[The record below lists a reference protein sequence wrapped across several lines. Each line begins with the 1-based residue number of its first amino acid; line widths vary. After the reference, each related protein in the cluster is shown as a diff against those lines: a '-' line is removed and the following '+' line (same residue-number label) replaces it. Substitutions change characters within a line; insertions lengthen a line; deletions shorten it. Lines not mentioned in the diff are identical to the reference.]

1 MASWATRT
9 PAIRDILSVSIAEM
23 GGVLFGLS
31 IGSMSGI
38 LCSAWLVKRFGTRN
52 VILVTMSCALIGMMI
67 LSLALWLTS
76 PLLFAV
82 GLGVFGA
89 SFGSAEV
96 AINVE
101 GAAVE
106 REMNK
111 TVLNV
116 VFPLLILTWSMTVNS
131 SRNALK
137 RRTWALF
144 MFFFLPGLLMASW
157 ATRTPA
163 IRDILSVS
171 IAEMGGVLFGLSIGS
186 MSGILCSAWL
196 VKRFGTR
203 NVILVTMSCALI
215 GMMILSL
222 ALWLTSPLLFAVGLG
237 VFGASFGSAEVAINV
252 EGAAVEREMNKT
264 VLPMMHGFY
273 SLGTLAGAGV
283 GMALTAFGVPATVHI
298 LLAALVGIAPIYI
311 AIQAIPDG
319 TGKNAADGTQH
330 GEKGVPFYRDIQLL
344 LIGVVVLAMAFAEGS
359 ANDWLPLLMVDGHG
373 FSPTSGSLIYAG
385 FTLGMT
391 VGRFTGGW
399 FIDRYSRVAV
409 VRASALM
416 GALGIGLIIF
426 VDSAWVC
433 RGSGQCTN
441 GGVGY
446 WADYFC
452 R

>member
-1 MASWATRT
+1 MTAT
-9 PAIRDILSVSIAEM
+9 
-23 GGVLFGLS
+23 
-31 IGSMSGI
+31 
-38 LCSAWLVKRFGTRN
+38 
-52 VILVTMSCALIGMMI
+52 
-67 LSLALWLTS
+67 
-76 PLLFAV
+76 
-82 GLGVFGA
+82 
-89 SFGSAEV
+89 
-96 AINVE
+96 
-101 GAAVE
+101 
-106 REMNK
+106 
-111 TVLNV
+111 
-116 VFPLLILTWSMTVNS
+116 S
-131 SRNALK
+131 SRKALQ

-171 IAEMGGVLFGLSIGS
+171 TAEMGAVLFGLSIGS

-203 NVILVTMSCALI
+203 SVIRTTMSCALV
-215 GMMILSL
+215 GMMLLSV
-222 ALWLTSPLLFAVGLG
+222 ALWFSSPLLFALGLG

-283 GMALTAFGVPATVHI
+283 GMALTAFGVPAMVHI
-298 LLAALVGIAPIYI
+298 LLAALVGIAPIFI
-311 AIQAIPDG
+311 AIREIPGG
-319 TGKNAADGTQH
+319 TGKNAADGTQSS
-330 GEKGVPFYRDIQLL
+330 EKGIPFYRDIQLL

-373 FSPTSGSLIYAG
+373 FNPTSGSLIYAG

-416 GALGIGLIIF
+416 GALGISLIIF
-426 VDSAWVC
+426 VDSAWIA
-433 RGSGQCTN
+433 
-441 GGVGY
+441 GVSVVLWGLGASLGFPLTISAASDTGPDAPTRVSVVATTGY
-446 WADYFC
+446 LAFLVGPPLLGYLGEHYGLRSAMLVVLALVLVAAIVARAVAKPDSKTQTAMEHS
-452 R
+452 

>member
-1 MASWATRT
+1 
-9 PAIRDILSVSIAEM
+9 
-23 GGVLFGLS
+23 
-31 IGSMSGI
+31 
-38 LCSAWLVKRFGTRN
+38 
-52 VILVTMSCALIGMMI
+52 
-67 LSLALWLTS
+67 
-76 PLLFAV
+76 
-82 GLGVFGA
+82 
-89 SFGSAEV
+89 
-96 AINVE
+96 
-101 GAAVE
+101 
-106 REMNK
+106 
-111 TVLNV
+111 
-116 VFPLLILTWSMTVNS
+116 
-131 SRNALK
+131 
-137 RRTWALF
+137 
-144 MFFFLPGLLMASW
+144 MASW

-319 TGKNAADGTQH
+319 TGKNAASLGFPLTISAASDTGPDAPTRVSVVATTGYLAFLVGPPLLGYL
-330 GEKGVPFYRDIQLL
+330 GEHYGLRSAML
-344 LIGVVVLAMAFAEGS
+344 VVLALVILAA
-359 ANDWLPLLMVDGHG
+359 
-373 FSPTSGSLIYAG
+373 I
-385 FTLGMT
+385 
-391 VGRFTGGW
+391 
-399 FIDRYSRVAV
+399 VAKAV
-409 VRASALM
+409 AKPDTKTQTAMENS
-416 GALGIGLIIF
+416 
-426 VDSAWVC
+426 
-433 RGSGQCTN
+433 
-441 GGVGY
+441 
-446 WADYFC
+446 
-452 R
+452 

>member
-1 MASWATRT
+1 M
-9 PAIRDILSVSIAEM
+9 
-23 GGVLFGLS
+23 
-31 IGSMSGI
+31 
-38 LCSAWLVKRFGTRN
+38 
-52 VILVTMSCALIGMMI
+52 
-67 LSLALWLTS
+67 
-76 PLLFAV
+76 
-82 GLGVFGA
+82 
-89 SFGSAEV
+89 
-96 AINVE
+96 
-101 GAAVE
+101 
-106 REMNK
+106 
-111 TVLNV
+111 TVL
-116 VFPLLILTWSMTVNS
+116 S

-171 IAEMGGVLFGLSIGS
+171 TAEMGAVLFGLSIGS

-203 NVILVTMSCALI
+203 KVIRTTMTCAVGGMVILSV
-215 GMMILSL
+215 
-222 ALWLTSPLLFAVGLG
+222 ALWCASPLIFALGLA
-237 VFGASFGSAEVAINV
+237 VFGASFGAAEVAINV
-252 EGAAVEREMNKT
+252 EGAAVERELNKT

-273 SLGTLAGAGV
+273 SFGTLAGAGV
-283 GMALTAFGVPATVHI
+283 GMALTALSVPPNIHI
-298 LLAALVGIAPIYI
+298 ILAAAVAIAPIFI
-311 AIQAIPDG
+311 AIRAIPDG
-319 TGKNAADGTQH
+319 TGKNASEDAHLQ
-330 GEKGVPFYRDIQLL
+330 EKGLPFYRDIQLL

-399 FIDRYSRVAV
+399 FIDRYSRVTV

-426 VDSAWVC
+426 VDSDWVA
-433 RGSGQCTN
+433 
-441 GGVGY
+441 GVSVILWGLGASLGFPLTISAASDTGPDAPTRVSVVATTGHLAFLVGPPLLGY
-446 WADYFC
+446 LGEHYGLRSAMMVVLALVILAALVAKAVAKPVSTPQPVMEHNA
-452 R
+452 

>member
-1 MASWATRT
+1 
-9 PAIRDILSVSIAEM
+9 
-23 GGVLFGLS
+23 
-31 IGSMSGI
+31 
-38 LCSAWLVKRFGTRN
+38 
-52 VILVTMSCALIGMMI
+52 
-67 LSLALWLTS
+67 
-76 PLLFAV
+76 
-82 GLGVFGA
+82 
-89 SFGSAEV
+89 
-96 AINVE
+96 
-101 GAAVE
+101 
-106 REMNK
+106 
-111 TVLNV
+111 
-116 VFPLLILTWSMTVNS
+116 MTARS
-131 SRNALK
+131 SRKAL
-137 RRTWALF
+137 RHRTWALF

-171 IAEMGGVLFGLSIGS
+171 TAEMGTVLFGLSVGS

-203 NVILVTMSCALI
+203 NVIRTTMSCALF

-222 ALWLTSPLLFAVGLG
+222 ALWLSSAWLFAIGLG
-237 VFGASFGSAEVAINV
+237 IFGASFGSAEVAINV

-273 SLGTLAGAGV
+273 SFGTLVGAGI
-283 GMALTAFGVPATVHI
+283 GMALTAFGIPATLHI
-298 LLAALVGIAPIYI
+298 LLAALVGIAPILI
-311 AIQAIPDG
+311 AIKAIPDG
-319 TGKNAADGTQH
+319 TGKNTAEDKRH
-330 GEKGVPFYRDIQLL
+330 SEKGIPFYRDIQLM
-344 LIGVVVLAMAFAEGS
+344 LIGVLVLAMAFAEGS

-426 VDSAWVC
+426 VDSAWVAGVSVILWGLGASLGFPLTISAASDTGPDAPT
-433 RGSGQCTN
+433 RVSVVATTGYLAFLVGPPLLGYLGEHYGLRSAMLVVLALVILAALVAKAVAKPDTKTQSALEN
-441 GGVGY
+441 G
-446 WADYFC
+446 
-452 R
+452 

>member
-1 MASWATRT
+1 M
-9 PAIRDILSVSIAEM
+9 
-23 GGVLFGLS
+23 
-31 IGSMSGI
+31 
-38 LCSAWLVKRFGTRN
+38 
-52 VILVTMSCALIGMMI
+52 
-67 LSLALWLTS
+67 
-76 PLLFAV
+76 
-82 GLGVFGA
+82 
-89 SFGSAEV
+89 
-96 AINVE
+96 
-101 GAAVE
+101 
-106 REMNK
+106 
-111 TVLNV
+111 TVL
-116 VFPLLILTWSMTVNS
+116 S

-171 IAEMGGVLFGLSIGS
+171 TAEMGAVLFGLSIGS

-203 NVILVTMSCALI
+203 KVIRTTMTCAVTGMVILSV
-215 GMMILSL
+215 
-222 ALWLTSPLLFAVGLG
+222 ALWCASPLIFALGLA
-237 VFGASFGSAEVAINV
+237 VFGASFGAAEVAINV
-252 EGAAVEREMNKT
+252 EGAAVERELNKT

-273 SLGTLAGAGV
+273 SFGTLAGAGV
-283 GMALTAFGVPATVHI
+283 GMALTALSVPANIHI
-298 LLAALVGIAPIYI
+298 ILAAAVAIAPIFI
-311 AIQAIPDG
+311 AIRAIPDG
-319 TGKNAADGTQH
+319 TGKNASEDAHLQ
-330 GEKGVPFYRDIQLL
+330 EKGLPFYRDIQLL

-399 FIDRYSRVAV
+399 FIDRYSRVTV

-426 VDSAWVC
+426 VDSDWVA
-433 RGSGQCTN
+433 
-441 GGVGY
+441 GVSVILWGLGASLGFPLTISAASDTGPDAPTRVSVVATTGY
-446 WADYFC
+446 LAFLVGPPLLGYLGEHYGL
-452 R
+452 RSAMMVVLAALVAKAVAKPVSTPQPVMEHNA

>member
-1 MASWATRT
+1 
-9 PAIRDILSVSIAEM
+9 
-23 GGVLFGLS
+23 
-31 IGSMSGI
+31 
-38 LCSAWLVKRFGTRN
+38 
-52 VILVTMSCALIGMMI
+52 
-67 LSLALWLTS
+67 
-76 PLLFAV
+76 
-82 GLGVFGA
+82 
-89 SFGSAEV
+89 
-96 AINVE
+96 
-101 GAAVE
+101 
-106 REMNK
+106 
-111 TVLNV
+111 
-116 VFPLLILTWSMTVNS
+116 MTARS
-131 SRNALK
+131 SRKAL
-137 RRTWALF
+137 RHRTWALF

-171 IAEMGGVLFGLSIGS
+171 TAEMGTVLFGLSVGS

-203 NVILVTMSCALI
+203 NVIRTTMSCALF

-222 ALWLTSPLLFAVGLG
+222 ALWLSSAWLFAIGLG
-237 VFGASFGSAEVAINV
+237 IFGASFGSAEVAINV

-273 SLGTLAGAGV
+273 SFGTLVGAGI
-283 GMALTAFGVPATVHI
+283 GMALTAFGIPATLHI
-298 LLAALVGIAPIYI
+298 LLAALVGIAPILI
-311 AIQAIPDG
+311 AIKAIPDG
-319 TGKNAADGTQH
+319 TGKNTAEDKRH
-330 GEKGVPFYRDIQLL
+330 SEKGIPFYRDIQLM

-426 VDSAWVC
+426 VYSAWVAGVSVILWGLGASLGFPLTISAASDTGPDAPT
-433 RGSGQCTN
+433 RVSVVATTGYLAFLVGPPLLGYLGEHYGLRSAMLVVLALVILAALVAKAVAKPDTKTQSALEN
-441 GGVGY
+441 G
-446 WADYFC
+446 
-452 R
+452 

>member
-1 MASWATRT
+1 
-9 PAIRDILSVSIAEM
+9 
-23 GGVLFGLS
+23 
-31 IGSMSGI
+31 
-38 LCSAWLVKRFGTRN
+38 
-52 VILVTMSCALIGMMI
+52 
-67 LSLALWLTS
+67 
-76 PLLFAV
+76 
-82 GLGVFGA
+82 
-89 SFGSAEV
+89 
-96 AINVE
+96 
-101 GAAVE
+101 
-106 REMNK
+106 
-111 TVLNV
+111 
-116 VFPLLILTWSMTVNS
+116 MTARS
-131 SRNALK
+131 SRKAL
-137 RRTWALF
+137 RHRTWALF

-171 IAEMGGVLFGLSIGS
+171 TAEMGTVLFGLSVGS

-203 NVILVTMSCALI
+203 NVIRTTMSCALF

-222 ALWLTSPLLFAVGLG
+222 ALWLSSAWLFAIGLG
-237 VFGASFGSAEVAINV
+237 IFGASFGSAEVAINV

-273 SLGTLAGAGV
+273 SFGTLVGAGI
-283 GMALTAFGVPATVHI
+283 GMALTAFGIPATLHI
-298 LLAALVGIAPIYI
+298 LLAALVGIAPIFI
-311 AIQAIPDG
+311 AIKAIPDG
-319 TGKNAADGTQH
+319 TGKNTAEDKQH
-330 GEKGVPFYRDIQLL
+330 SEKGIPFYRDIQLM

-426 VDSAWVC
+426 VDSAWVAGVSVILWGLGASLGFPLTISAASDTGPDAPT
-433 RGSGQCTN
+433 RVSVVATTGYLAFLVGPPLLGYLGEHYGLRSAMLVVLALVILAALIAKAVAKPDTKTQSALEN
-441 GGVGY
+441 G
-446 WADYFC
+446 
-452 R
+452 